1 MEQVAGSV
9 AQYFKTFTICMG
21 LLGILHKMDAKTLDI
36 LKGRKERKR
45 C

>member
-9 AQYFKTFTICMG
+9 AQYFKTIKICMG

-36 LKGRKERKR
+36 LKGRKESQH